1 MLSVNVS
8 DAFVFLKSDL
18 SDTGWFSSGGSNC
31 STDWPQLLFRH
42 TMHAQNFLNSAMTF
56 QKIFIHILLI
66 LNHQK
71 SYFKDAKTF
80 FRVVGRLDY
89 IAGYNI
95 VSPPLNL
102 SIFCHPARN
111 FIRSTNCSKSIV
123 CATIYKV

>member
-1 MLSVNVS
+1 MLLFSEKQS
-8 DAFVFLKSDL
+8 FLTEVGSFQAGQISTPTSL
-18 SDTGWFSSGGSNC
+18 SCHSDTRCTLKTLFKFGNDFSKKSY
-31 STDWPQLLFRH
+31 TY
-42 TMHAQNFLNSAMTF
+42 
-56 QKIFIHILLI
+56 ILLI

-71 SYFKDAKTF
+71 LYFTDAKTF

-111 FIRSTNCSKSIV
+111 FIRSTICSKSIV
-123 CATIYKV
+123 CATIYEV